1 MGDDKVDRGTDS
13 SKSAAEDLSEIIP
26 PDSPLESY
34 MRWAT
39 EAHGAPAIY
48 HLACVLAVLTH
59 ELARRGFKLRT
70 SHPMGLWFALV
81 GESAIGK
88 SSAIT
93 MAEQFIRDAWKNA
106 GLELDPDPWLE
117 AEGSIAGLLSALQE
131 RFDPSR
137 GTTTAILFQ
146 HEAASLFATRE
157 PISEMLCRL
166 ADGQSYQR
174 NLRELQKKRD
184 RPDSIEQPVLSA
196 LYATTESALA
206 PHFTEAQRSG
216 GIYSRLA
223 WLKPTFSP
231 GRLRLEGVDTR
242 KAEGLRI
249 LALESW
255 VAWFAQ
261 IQLAFDGELLI
272 ETSPEAHALLERELF
287 EPVRLTL
294 RESDDNNGV
303 KLRTVDRTRVVAA
316 VLASQRLSRVV
327 EPQDMQRA
335 VHFGKI
341 LLVHAERI
349 TLGSADIYRLSKRVE
364 HIIRT
369 QADEGATARILY
381 ARCKTASRELHAA
394 LGQLMEQGRVFEDTG
409 IDGVKRFY
417 HSKTTRGGQLASDAG
432 RRAGQVFNLTRK
444 PN

>member
-1 MGDDKVDRGTDS
+1 MGEDKVDPPEDS
-13 SKSAAEDLSEIIP
+13 SKSPAEDLGEIIP
-26 PDSPLESY
+26 PDSPLEAY

-39 EAHGAPAIY
+39 EAHGAPPIY
-48 HLACVLAVLTH
+48 HLACVLAVLAH
-59 ELARRGFKLRT
+59 ELARRGFKLR
-70 SHPMGLWFALV
+70 SHPLGLWFALI

-88 SSAIT
+88 SSAIS
-93 MAEQFIRDAWKNA
+93 MAEQFIRDAWKMA
-106 GLELDPDPWLE
+106 GLDLDPDPWLE
-117 AEGSIAGLLSALQE
+117 AEGSIAGLLAALQE
-131 RFDPSR
+131 RYDPSR

-184 RPDSIEQPVLSA
+184 RPDKIEAPVLSA
-196 LYATTESALA
+196 LVATTESALA

-223 WLKPTFSP
+223 WLKPPFSP

-242 KAEGLRI
+242 KADGLRV

-255 VAWFAQ
+255 VGWFVQ
-261 IQLAFDGELLI
+261 MQLAFEGELLI

-287 EPVRLTL
+287 EPVRATL

-303 KLRTVDRTRVVAA
+303 KLRTIDRTRVVAA
-316 VLASQRLSRVV
+316 VLASQRLVRVV
-327 EPQDMQRA
+327 EPEDMRRA
-335 VHFGKI
+335 VRLGQI
-341 LLVHAERI
+341 LLVHAKRI
-349 TLGSADIYRLSKRVE
+349 TLGSADTYRLSQRVE
-364 HIIRT
+364 HIIRA
-369 QADEGATARILY
+369 QAESGTTTRTLY
-381 ARCKTASRELHAA
+381 TRVKTDSRSLHAA